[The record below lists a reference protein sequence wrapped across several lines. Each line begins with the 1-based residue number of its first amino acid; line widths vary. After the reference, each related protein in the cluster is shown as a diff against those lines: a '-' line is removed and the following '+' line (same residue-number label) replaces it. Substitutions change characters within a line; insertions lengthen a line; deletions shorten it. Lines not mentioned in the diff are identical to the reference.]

1 MAIESNV
8 AGQTHIRLD
17 KLTGTRMDTDT
28 NPNSVTFDIDV
39 KMDEENRTNDE
50 ITISF
55 LLTISTKPALARF
68 EAGGIARVV
77 GGRRAFEAALE
88 VDEVTNV
95 PRLLH
100 RIYQKVFTSIFLVSS
115 LIDTP
120 FPPPD
125 LLHSP
130 TETRDLD
137 PHALALQ
144 GEEAVAQQA
153 Q

>member
-1 MAIESNV
+1 MVIESNT
-8 AGQTHIRLD
+8 AGQTRIRID

-28 NPNSVTFDIDV
+28 NPNSVTFDVDV

-50 ITISF
+50 LSISF

-68 EAGGIARVV
+68 EVKGIASVV
-77 GGRRAFEAALE
+77 GGRRVFEAALE
-88 VDEVTNV
+88 VDEATNV
-95 PRLLH
+95 PKLLH
-100 RIYQKVFTSIFLVSS
+100 TIYQKVFTSIFLISS

-137 PHALALQ
+137 ADAVALQ

>member
-1 MAIESNV
+1 MVIESNT
-8 AGQTHIRLD
+8 AGQTHIRID

-28 NPNSVTFDIDV
+28 NPNSVTFDVDV

-50 ITISF
+50 LTISF

-68 EAGGIARVV
+68 EVRGIASVV

-88 VDEVTNV
+88 VDEATNV
-95 PRLLH
+95 PKLLH
-100 RIYQKVFTSIFLVSS
+100 TIYQKVFTSIFLISS

-137 PHALALQ
+137 ADAVALQ